1 MASSVHK
8 RSLCEE
14 LDDVSDVGSLFLFIR
29 KRWGSSLEAVE
40 EKRALPVCSAVS
52 RASFLKEEARK

>member
-14 LDDVSDVGSLFLFIR
+14 LDDVSDVGSLFIR
-29 KRWGSSLEAVE
+29 KRWGLSLEAVE